1 MEKTVVVGED
11 EVEVQEVIVGEESE
25 AESRKVDEVV
35 IDKEEKRFD
44 QERLR
49 KILLDPRKN

>member
-1 MEKTVVVGED
+1 MEKTVVGED